1 MTTTDIF
8 ANFME
13 EHKDKRSLSG
23 PSPIPNSGGSPQP
36 GHKKVHHYKSI
47 WDFPA
52 SVPETDYFKR
62 ENGDHLM
69 SRQDQQMSRY
79 DQHMSRQNQ
88 QMSRYDHHILRH
100 DQMSRQDFQVSR
112 VEHQMSRMIIK
123 HQDKINIILGR
134 T

>member
-8 ANFME
+8 ADFME

-36 GHKKVHHYKSI
+36 GRKKVHHYESI

-69 SRQDQQMSRY
+69 SNRCQDTINICQGRINRCQGTIITY
-79 DQHMSRQNQ
+79 LDTTKC
-88 QMSRYDHHILRH
+88 
-100 DQMSRQDFQVSR
+100 QDKIFKCQGWNIKC
-112 VEHQMSRMIIK
+112 QGMIIK
-123 HQDKINIILGR
+123 HQDKIIIILGR